1 MPLLLHQ
8 HLRGVAGGCGAQSPL
23 ASAHYLGGFAG
34 LRLPPLSLSKTQALL
49 VQLLGIESRRVA
61 IAAIRQCLS
70 AALQQPMDQA
80 TAFARQQ
87 PVTYVDETG
96 APTGNV
102 DGCNPT
108 GKRGWHWVMVTAVE
122 TVFVQGLS
130 R

>member
-1 MPLLLHQ
+1 M
-8 HLRGVAGGCGAQSPL
+8 
-23 ASAHYLGGFAG
+23 
-34 LRLPPLSLSKTQALL
+34 RLPPLSLSKTQALL